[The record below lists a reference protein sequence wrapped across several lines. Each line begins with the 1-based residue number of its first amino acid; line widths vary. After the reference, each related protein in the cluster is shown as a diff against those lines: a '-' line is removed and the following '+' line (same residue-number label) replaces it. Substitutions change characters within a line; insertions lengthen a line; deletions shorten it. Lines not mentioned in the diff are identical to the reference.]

1 MLIPFE
7 EILKIPLMNDRAT
20 KFLGINPKNSI
31 PKPLPKVVGY
41 PPVMIQRVTNNDD
54 GYPPFYVSLEVKQL
68 ILHNCM
74 LDSRDEVNIMSFKVI
89 NQLES
94 TMTRPFGNVCGMDPR
109 PI

>member
-1 MLIPFE
+1 
-7 EILKIPLMNDRAT
+7 MNYRDT
-20 KFLGINPKNSI
+20 KFLGIDPKNSI
-31 PKPLPKVVGY
+31 PKPITKVVEDLM
-41 PPVMIQRVTNNDD
+41 VMIQSVTNNGD
-54 GYPPFYVSLEVKQL
+54 GYPPFYVALEVNQL

-74 LDSRDEVNIMSFKVI
+74 LDSRAEVNIMSFKVI